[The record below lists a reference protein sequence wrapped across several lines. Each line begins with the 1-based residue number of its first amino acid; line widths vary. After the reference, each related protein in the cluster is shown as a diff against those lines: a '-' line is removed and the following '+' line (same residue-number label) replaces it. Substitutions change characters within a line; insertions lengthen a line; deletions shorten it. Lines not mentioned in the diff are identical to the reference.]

1 MCLCTSR
8 VGGIVWDSGCDLLP
22 TKTSRVGSVVRE
34 VSFFGWYMLPGVH
47 HEAGEPFSLF
57 YLGSYY
63 FVVCEPYIVVHAEP
77 SGVDFWA
84 WFPPGPLSHSAGPI
98 SGRPTWRG
106 GGRKPHVHGTLLASG
121 CPGGWMD
128 DQTPSFV
135 A

>member
-63 FVVCEPYIVVHAEP
+63 LVVCEPYIVAQ
-77 SGVDFWA
+77 S
-84 WFPPGPLSHSAGPI
+84 PLACIFLLGIVSSWTTLPQRRTHIRKADLERRRRR
-98 SGRPTWRG
+98 RPEAPHTWG
-106 GGRKPHVHGTLLASG
+106 GCWLRVV
-121 CPGGWMD
+121 
-128 DQTPSFV
+128 QV
-135 A
+135 V